1 MEPQW
6 ARSGSGSRVWVFY
19 SKRGL
24 LKNNNWEVSTTKAS
38 AVDNEDN
45 LILDHDRIT
54 KVWHDFLY
62 NKFAVTETEHAR
74 DAYADLGPQL
84 VADPLTESKDLCVS
98 TTKTQKGLL
107 VWSRRHPASLEK
119 SLQTVNQRPASFTTY
134 LVPSGLKNVPPELVR
149 SAFVMIYKN
158 KGRQCQ
164 RSVEVSLHRDPDPS
178 SCI

>member
-1 MEPQW
+1 MVHPWTLWTLGLVTLGMEPQW

-62 NKFAVTETEHAR
+62 NKFAVTETDHAR
-74 DAYADLGPQL
+74 DACICRPG
-84 VADPLTESKDLCVS
+84 TS
-98 TTKTQKGLL
+98 TGGRPTNRK
-107 VWSRRHPASLEK
+107 
-119 SLQTVNQRPASFTTY
+119 QRP
-134 LVPSGLKNVPPELVR
+134 LCEH
-149 SAFVMIYKN
+149 YKN
-158 KGRQCQ
+158 SKRVACVVQTASGIPG
-164 RSVEVSLHRDPDPS
+164 EVFANCESATRELYNLLS
-178 SCI
+178 TIWS